1 MKRST
6 QIVVACVVAAIVLY
20 VLFMMFKKQRSTYV
34 VTGSG
39 GTASFTGSIAGTT
52 LTVSGTVSGTII
64 VGATLSGTG
73 VTTGTTITAQTGG
86 TTGGAGTYTVS
97 ASQTVSP
104 AVAMTTSGGDSA
116 LSAYT
121 TSVSHCRDAYQNVL
135 NTAGGNT
142 SDPTVVAA
150 ATARDQCYQ
159 AQASAYVSSRCRY
172 LDTTQIPSTTGTTV
186 QGVDVYTAYTQ
197 MGNDIS
203 SIQQVYQPVRNLVE
217 ALTNSTYTYG
227 TAVTVG
233 SVVIP
238 ANTTI
243 SVTDVDNARKADVSG
258 PTRRFYAQVCP
269 GFFTP
274 ADGVSADPSSTYIA
288 WTYGTISGG
297 NPTGNI
303 DPRRM
308 VSAPTSATNTTP
320 VISATASQNT
330 GLNNIAVWKIMSQD
344 STNKNSSGVS
354 NQDLASRAGPLT
366 VPQPTWTIPAAS
378 SR

>member
-1 MKRST
+1 MK
-6 QIVVACVVAAIVLY
+6 QFVVVCVIAAIVLFI
-20 VLFMMFKKQRSTYV
+20 VFMMFRRQRSTYV

-52 LTVSGTVSGTII
+52 LTVSGTVTGTII
-64 VGATLSGTG
+64 VGATLGGTG
-73 VTTGTTITAQTGG
+73 VTAGTTITAQTGG
-86 TTGGAGTYTVS
+86 TTGAAGTYTVS

-104 AVAMTTSGGDSA
+104 AVAMTTSGGDSS

-121 TSVSHCRDAYQNVL
+121 TNVTHCRDAYQNVL

-150 ATARDQCYQ
+150 ATTRDQCYQ
-159 AQASAYVSSRCRY
+159 AQASAYVSARCIY
-172 LDTTQIPSTTGTTV
+172 LDTTQIPTTAGTTV
-186 QGVDVYTAYTQ
+186 QNVDVFTAYTQ

-203 SIQQVYQPVRNLVE
+203 SIQQVYQPIRNLVE

-227 TAVTVG
+227 TTVTVG

-243 SVTDVDNARKADVSG
+243 SLTDVDNARKADVSG

-269 GFFTP
+269 GFFAP
-274 ADGVSADPSSTYIA
+274 ADGVSQDPTSTYIA

-308 VSAPTSATNTTP
+308 VAAPTSATNSTP
-320 VISATASQNT
+320 IISTTASQNT
-330 GLNNIAVWKIMSQD
+330 GINNIAVWKVMNQD

-354 NQDLASRAGPLT
+354 NQDLASKAGPLT
-366 VPQPTWTIPAAS
+366 VPQPSWTIPS

>member
-6 QIVVACVVAAIVLY
+6 QIALLVVAALVCYVLY
-20 VLFMMFKKQRSTYV
+20 TMYKRQRSTYV

-39 GTASFTGSIAGTT
+39 TTGGFTGSISGTT
-52 LTVSGTVSGTII
+52 LTVSGTVTGSII

-73 VTTGTTITAQTGG
+73 VTAGTTITAQTSG

-104 AVAMTTSGGDSA
+104 AVAMTTSGGDSS
-116 LSAYT
+116 LSSYT
-121 TSVSHCRDAYQNVL
+121 TAVSRCRDTYQNAL
-135 NTAGGNT
+135 NMAGGNT

-150 ATARDQCYQ
+150 ATARDTCYQ
-159 AQASAYVSSRCRY
+159 NQASAYVTARCSY
-172 LDTTQIPSTTGTTV
+172 LTTSNIPTATGTVV
-186 QGVDVYTAYTQ
+186 QGVDVFTAYTT

-203 SIQQVYQPVRNLVE
+203 QIQLVYQPIRNLVE

-227 TAVTVG
+227 AAVTVG
-233 SVVIP
+233 SVTIP

-269 GFFTP
+269 GFFAP
-274 ADGVSADPSSTYIA
+274 ADGTSTDPTSTYLA

-297 NPTGNI
+297 TPTGKI
-303 DPRRM
+303 DQRRM
-308 VSAPTSATNTTP
+308 AAAVTSATDSTP
-320 VISATASQNT
+320 KISATLSQNT

-354 NQDLASRAGPLT
+354 NQDLASKSGPLAY
-366 VPQPTWTIPAAS
+366 PQPTWTIPAAS
-378 SR
+378 R